1 MISKQRSLA
10 MERRTGLFILLA
22 LTALIAGACV
32 PVPPAGPTPVAP
44 AAAVP
49 SAETIVDV
57 GNGIVG
63 VLSQPAG
70 AAAGPAVLLL
80 HGFGSSKDEVGA
92 MYKNLAAALAE
103 RGVASLRIDFRGYGK
118 SDGDTG
124 ASSVDTMVEDAQT
137 AYEYLKGLPSVDPER
152 TGVLGFS
159 LGGGVAMISAGQHP
173 EWYKSMATWSSVGD
187 MATDMLE
194 SLGQEAFDTAA
205 AKGVVGL
212 DLGWRTIVLKKDF
225 FDSLARHDLAALIQ
239 DYPGAFLAIAG
250 DQDFSAA
257 YVEDFVA
264 AAAGDPKEAWII
276 PGGDHIYGVLT
287 EDQTMANSVIA
298 KTAEWFAETLQP

>member
-1 MISKQRSLA
+1 MKP
-10 MERRTGLFILLA
+10 RTSLFILLTLA
-22 LTALIAGACV
+22 ALISGACV
-32 PVPPAGPTPVAP
+32 PVPAAAP

-49 SAETIVDV
+49 TETTVDV

-63 VLSQPAG
+63 VLNQPAG
-70 AAAGPAVLLL
+70 ATAGPAVLLL
-80 HGFGSSKDEVGA
+80 HGFGSSKDEVGN

-103 RGVASLRIDFRGYGK
+103 KGVSSLRIDFRGYGK

-124 ASSVDTMVEDAQT
+124 ASTVDTMVEDART
-137 AYEYLKGLPSVDPER
+137 AYEYLKSLPSVDPER
-152 TGVLGFS
+152 IGVLGFS

-173 EWYKSMATWSSVGD
+173 DWYKSMATWSSVGD
-187 MATDMLE
+187 MATDMLG
-194 SLGQEAFDTAA
+194 SVGQEAFDTAA

-212 DLGWRTIVLKKDF
+212 DLGWRTIVLKKEF

-239 DYPGAFLAIAG
+239 DYPGAFLAVAG

-257 YVEDFVA
+257 YAGDFVTA
-264 AAAGDPKEAWII
+264 AKGDPKEAWII

-287 EDQTMANSVIA
+287 EDQTMANRVIQ
-298 KTAEWFAETLQP
+298 KTADWFAETLQ